1 MKGIVPQNF
10 LIILT
15 RSLSA
20 LASIYLGEGSY
31 LRIINILF
39 ERWHCVTMLPIFIPD
54 TFFGR

>member
-31 LRIINILF
+31 LRLNILF

-54 TFFGR
+54 TFFCR